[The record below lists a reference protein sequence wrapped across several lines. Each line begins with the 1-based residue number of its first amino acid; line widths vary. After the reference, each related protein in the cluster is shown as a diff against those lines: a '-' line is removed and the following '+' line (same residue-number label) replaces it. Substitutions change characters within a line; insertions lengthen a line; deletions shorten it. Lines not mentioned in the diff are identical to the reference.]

1 MTRLPL
7 CARAAAVLPA
17 VILGAGL
24 CMVGQPPAALAAPAT
39 TSAQTPAPVTEPQEI
54 PAQAV
59 SLSATD
65 LNLMAGSTEALS
77 AMVEPAD
84 TTDPLSWTSS
94 DPGVADV
101 SADGLVRAVKAGSAT
116 VTATA
121 GEAQADCDV
130 SVWQPVTSIALNRTA
145 FSMEGGEVRQLT
157 AECSPEDA
165 TNKAVTWES
174 SNPKVASVNAQ
185 TGLVTGLAEGKT
197 TITCKALDGAGAQK
211 TCEVTVTSTA
221 YAVDDVAQL
230 QSQHPYA
237 NTCTD
242 SWTYSIPGAYQLSVT
257 FDKRTTVENTFD
269 YIAVFDKNGSMLQ
282 AYTGTALA
290 GATLTVPGDTVR
302 IQLITD
308 DQVTDWGFAVTSV
321 EQLYPPKE
329 EKPSKPEQPSTPDT
343 PDNPDQPEQPDN
355 PNQPSEPSEDWN
367 LVVSPDG
374 TVASDNVTFQ
384 LPEAWVDKVDVSV
397 SSATGDEEDTQ
408 ELQISLAGQPDL
420 VLASFALTD
429 AGQSPAA
436 LGEYDA
442 PVATWDNGNGQQL
455 ELSVVNWAAIAHNP
469 ATASPDAETLAQLV
483 DLSTGGSMTL
493 EQAQQAQEVP
503 APPTYG
509 ADELVAS
516 AEVPL
521 YVDGKVVGLAKP
533 AAAAVPALPDT
544 ADPSAE
550 IPGANGDATPADQP
564 AADQPAADQPA
575 VDQPAV
581 APEDGNA
588 TPDDSA
594 AANGGSADPQ
604 QADAGADAADAGVAA
619 QSVSPADEGAGTG
632 PDVEGEADGNP
643 SND

>member
-7 CARAAAVLPA
+7 CTRAAAVLPA

-39 TSAQTPAPVTEPQEI
+39 TPAQTPAPVTELQEI

-77 AMVEPAD
+77 AMVDPAD
-84 TTDPLSWTSS
+84 TTDPLSWASS

-145 FSMEGGEVRQLT
+145 FSMEGGEVRQLA

-257 FDKRTTVENTFD
+257 FDKRTAVENTFD

-290 GATLTVPGDTVR
+290 GTTLTVPGDTVR

-343 PDNPDQPEQPDN
+343 PDQPGQPDQPDN
-355 PNQPSEPSEDWN
+355 PDQPSEPSEDWN

-384 LPEAWVDKVDVSV
+384 LPEAWVGNVDVNV
-397 SSATGDEEDTQ
+397 SSAAGDEEGAQ

-429 AGQSPAA
+429 AEQSPAA
-436 LGEYDA
+436 LGEYDV

-469 ATASPDAETLAQLV
+469 ATATPDAETLAQLV

-544 ADPSAE
+544 TDPGAE
-550 IPGANGDATPADQP
+550 IPAANGDEAAADQP

-575 VDQPAV
+575 A
-581 APEDGNA
+581 APQDEGTAPDG
-588 TPDDSA
+588 A
-594 AANGGSADPQ
+594 AADEGLSDPQ
-604 QADAGADAADAGVAA
+604 RTDANVDAGVAT
-619 QSVSPADEGAGTG
+619 QSDSPTGDGAK
-632 PDVEGEADGNP
+632 ADGSP
-643 SND
+643 LND

>member
-7 CARAAAVLPA
+7 CTRAAAVLPA

-39 TSAQTPAPVTEPQEI
+39 TPAQTPAPVTELQEI

-59 SLSATD
+59 NLSATD

-77 AMVEPAD
+77 AMVDPAD
-84 TTDPLSWTSS
+84 TTDPLSWASS

-145 FSMEGGEVRQLT
+145 FSMEGGEVRQLA

-257 FDKRTTVENTFD
+257 FDKRTAVENTFD

-290 GATLTVPGDTVR
+290 GTTLTVPGDTVR

-343 PDNPDQPEQPDN
+343 PDQPGQPDQPDN
-355 PNQPSEPSEDWN
+355 PDQPSEPSEDWN

-384 LPEAWVDKVDVSV
+384 LPEAWVGNVDVNV
-397 SSATGDEEDTQ
+397 SSAAGDEEGAQ

-429 AGQSPAA
+429 AEQSPAA
-436 LGEYDA
+436 LGEYDV

-469 ATASPDAETLAQLV
+469 ATATPDAETLAQLV

-544 ADPSAE
+544 TDPGAE
-550 IPGANGDATPADQP
+550 IPAANGDEAAADQP

-575 VDQPAV
+575 A
-581 APEDGNA
+581 APQDEGTAPDG
-588 TPDDSA
+588 A
-594 AANGGSADPQ
+594 AADEGLSDPQ
-604 QADAGADAADAGVAA
+604 RTDANVDAGVAT
-619 QSVSPADEGAGTG
+619 QSDSPTGDGAK
-632 PDVEGEADGNP
+632 ADGSP
-643 SND
+643 LND

>member
-7 CARAAAVLPA
+7 CTRAAAVLPA

-39 TSAQTPAPVTEPQEI
+39 TPAQTPAPVTELQEI

-65 LNLMAGSTEALS
+65 HNLMAGSTEALS
-77 AMVEPAD
+77 AMVDPAD
-84 TTDPLSWTSS
+84 TTDPLSWASS

-145 FSMEGGEVRQLT
+145 FSMEGGEVRQLA

-257 FDKRTTVENTFD
+257 FDKRTAVENTFD

-290 GATLTVPGDTVR
+290 GTTLTVPGDTVR

-343 PDNPDQPEQPDN
+343 PDQPGQPDQPDN
-355 PNQPSEPSEDWN
+355 PDQPSEPSEDWN

-384 LPEAWVDKVDVSV
+384 LPEAWVGNVDVNV
-397 SSATGDEEDTQ
+397 SSAAGDEEGAQ

-429 AGQSPAA
+429 AEQSPAA
-436 LGEYDA
+436 LGEYDV

-469 ATASPDAETLAQLV
+469 ATATPDAETLAQLV

-544 ADPSAE
+544 TDPGAE
-550 IPGANGDATPADQP
+550 IPAANGDEAAADQP

-575 VDQPAV
+575 A
-581 APEDGNA
+581 APQDEGTAPDG
-588 TPDDSA
+588 A
-594 AANGGSADPQ
+594 AADEGLSDPQ
-604 QADAGADAADAGVAA
+604 RTDANVDAGVAT
-619 QSVSPADEGAGTG
+619 QSDSPTGDGAK
-632 PDVEGEADGNP
+632 ADGSP
-643 SND
+643 LND

>member
-7 CARAAAVLPA
+7 CTRAAAVLPA

-39 TSAQTPAPVTEPQEI
+39 TPAQTPAPVTELQEI

-77 AMVEPAD
+77 AMVDPAD
-84 TTDPLSWTSS
+84 TTDPLSWASS

-145 FSMEGGEVRQLT
+145 FSMEGGEVRQLA

-257 FDKRTTVENTFD
+257 FDKRTAVENTFD

-290 GATLTVPGDTVR
+290 GTTLTVPGDTVR

-343 PDNPDQPEQPDN
+343 PDQPGQPDQPDN
-355 PNQPSEPSEDWN
+355 PDQPSEPSEDWN

-384 LPEAWVDKVDVSV
+384 LPEAWVGNVDVNV
-397 SSATGDEEDTQ
+397 SSAAGDEEGAQ

-429 AGQSPAA
+429 AEQSPAA
-436 LGEYDA
+436 LGEYDV

-469 ATASPDAETLAQLV
+469 ATATPDAETLAQLV

-544 ADPSAE
+544 TDPGAE
-550 IPGANGDATPADQP
+550 IPAANGDEAAADQP

-575 VDQPAV
+575 
-581 APEDGNA
+581 APQDEGTAPDG
-588 TPDDSA
+588 A
-594 AANGGSADPQ
+594 AADEGLSDPQ
-604 QADAGADAADAGVAA
+604 RTDANVDAGVAT
-619 QSVSPADEGAGTG
+619 QSDSPTGDGAK
-632 PDVEGEADGNP
+632 ADGSP
-643 SND
+643 LND

>member
-39 TSAQTPAPVTEPQEI
+39 TPAQTPAPVTELQEI

-77 AMVEPAD
+77 AMVDPAD
-84 TTDPLSWTSS
+84 TTDPLSWASS

-101 SADGLVRAVKAGSAT
+101 SADGLVRAIKAGSAT

-121 GEAQADCDV
+121 GEAQAGCDV

-145 FSMEGGEVRQLT
+145 FSMEGGEVRQLA

-257 FDKRTTVENTFD
+257 FDKRTAVENTFD

-343 PDNPDQPEQPDN
+343 PDNPDQPGQPDQPDN
-355 PNQPSEPSEDWN
+355 PDQPSEPSEDWN

-384 LPEAWVDKVDVSV
+384 LPEAWVGNVDVNV
-397 SSATGDEEDTQ
+397 SSAAGDEEGAQ

-436 LGEYDA
+436 LGEYGV

-469 ATASPDAETLAQLV
+469 ATATPDAETLAQLV

-550 IPGANGDATPADQP
+550 IPAANGDATPADQP

-575 VDQPAV
+575 A
-581 APEDGNA
+581 APQDEGTAPDG
-588 TPDDSA
+588 A
-594 AANGGSADPQ
+594 AADEGLSDPQ
-604 QADAGADAADAGVAA
+604 RTDANVDAGVAA
-619 QSVSPADEGAGTG
+619 QSGSPADGGAEAEPAVKAKTDGT
-632 PDVEGEADGNP
+632 PL
-643 SND
+643 ND